1 MGRVYHDG
9 VWSALY
15 PPFQTYNS
23 CLDAV
28 DQPAGTGFSYTSTER
43 YVHSMD
49 EVIIYCPRAALPS
62 LISCIL
68 GTETVPSIPPAVL

>member
-9 VWSALY
+9 VRSALY
-15 PPFQTYNS
+15 PPFPTYNS

-49 EVIIYCPRAALPS
+49 EVI
-62 LISCIL
+62 
-68 GTETVPSIPPAVL
+68 VFVLLYNLSSYVL